1 MKSYS
6 KENAWLLVML
16 LAVVLA
22 MIAECSVPIW

>member
-1 MKSYS
+1 MKRYS

-22 MIAECSVPIW
+22 MIAECNVPIW